1 MVERLSSMCKVLG
14 SISSTSKDND
24 VIGYFHCQLGSGLE
38 SREKRVGRG
47 PLRSDWSVGESVGAG
62 GPGGRVSGHK
72 RTRLTMGST
81 ILYTGPPGLHVYKG
95 DLE

>member
-1 MVERLSSMCKVLG
+1 M
-14 SISSTSKDND
+14 
-24 VIGYFHCQLGSGLE
+24 IGYCHCQLGTGLE

-62 GPGGRVSGHK
+62 GPDCRVSGHK
-72 RTRLTMGST
+72 RTRLTMVSAV
-81 ILYTGPPGLHVYKG
+81 LYTGPPGLHVCKG